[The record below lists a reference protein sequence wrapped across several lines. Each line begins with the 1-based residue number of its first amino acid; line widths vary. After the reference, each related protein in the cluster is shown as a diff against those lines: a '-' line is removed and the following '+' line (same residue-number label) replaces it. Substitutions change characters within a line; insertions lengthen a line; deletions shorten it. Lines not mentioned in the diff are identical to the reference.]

1 MCLHAL
7 ALSFLFAP
15 APTGT
20 AVSYTLSLHDALPI
34 LCKAY
39 AGEMALDVCAKCLEL
54 LGPVGLDGHIVE
66 KLYRD
71 VKVFRSEEHTSE
83 LQSVSISYAVFCFK
97 NKKNEQ
103 RQTAYSPIPHHHT
116 LL

>member
-71 VKVFRSEEHTSE
+71 VKVFDIFEGT
-83 LQSVSISYAVFCFK
+83 
-97 NKKNEQ
+97 NEIQ
-103 RQTAYSPIPHHHT
+103 HLIIARRHYQPYGIRV
-116 LL
+116 